1 MHEYFMRE
9 NKFLHNIRY
18 QDNKNGANG
27 LETVQKIYKM
37 MSMKMYENPMS
48 LCKYGEMGDQFFIV
62 LKGTVG
68 IMVPNTVNESY
79 NTYFEL
85 FQRIV

>member
-48 LCKYGEMGDQFFIV
+48 LCKYGEMGD
-62 LKGTVG
+62 
-68 IMVPNTVNESY
+68 
-79 NTYFEL
+79 
-85 FQRIV
+85 